1 MDKSKIKTYGLAI
14 LLTELVGG
22 IAGLFTS
29 MGMQAYKNAVK
40 PALTPPAIVFPI
52 VWTILYA
59 LMGISVA
66 RIWLSPATKER
77 NHGLIV
83 FTAQLFFNFFWSIIF
98 FNLEAY
104 GFAFFWLVALWA
116 LTLLMIVIFNKT
128 DRLAALLQI
137 PYLLWLTF
145 AGYLNFM
152 VWMLNR

>member
-29 MGMQAYKNAVK
+29 MGMQAYENAVK

>member
-22 IAGLFTS
+22 VAGLFTS
-29 MGMQAYKNAVK
+29 MGMENYENAVK

-83 FTAQLFFNFFWSIIF
+83 FVAQLFFNFFWSIIF
-98 FNLEAY
+98 FNLQAY

-116 LTLLMIVIFNKT
+116 LTLLMIITFNKT

-152 VWMLNR
+152 VWLLNK